1 MGKNVELSQTSNLK
15 FMFVGSFKYSM
26 DAKGRIALPAKLRK
40 YVNPEANNSF
50 VLTRNAAKCIDIYP
64 MDRWKELVAEKLD
77 SLNQF
82 DPKEAMF
89 IRMFLQEAAEDSLD
103 SQSRLLIPKTLIEYA
118 EIKNEVLILG
128 VNKRIEVWNPD
139 VYESYIKENLQSYE
153 EIAKDVMKRN
163 G

>member
-1 MGKNVELSQTSNLK
+1 
-15 FMFVGSFKYSM
+15 
-26 DAKGRIALPAKLRK
+26 
-40 YVNPEANNSF
+40 
-50 VLTRNAAKCIDIYP
+50 

-103 SQSRLLIPKTLIEYA
+103 SQSRLLIPKSLIEYA

-128 VNKRIEVWNPD
+128 LNKRIEVWNPD
-139 VYESYIKENLQSYE
+139 VYESYINENLQSYE

>member
-50 VLTRNAAKCIDIYP
+50 ILTRSVAKCIEIYP

-77 SLNQF
+77 IINQF

-103 SQSRLLIPKTLIEYA
+103 SQSRLLIPKNLIEYA

-128 VNKRIEVWNPD
+128 LNKRIEVWNPD